1 MLSEASEKKGFVMAS
16 VNGLVTWSKTG
27 SLWPM
32 TFGLAGCAVEMI
44 HAGRSLYERTL
55 HDGKAASLA

>member
-1 MLSEASEKKGFVMAS
+1 MMSEASEKKGCVMAG
-16 VNGLVTWSKTG
+16 VDGLVNWSKTG
-27 SLWPM
+27 SLWAMP
-32 TFGLAGCAVEMI
+32 FGPACCAVEMI